1 MSVLYRIQAT
11 AVGGREGN
19 VKSSDGFLNLNLGM
33 PKELGGP
40 GKPAAN
46 PEMLFAAGYAACFE
60 SAMRFVAR
68 EKKIALTSASVTADV
83 GIGPR
88 DDGGFAL
95 DIALTAEVGGLDQA
109 AAEQLVAA
117 AHHVCPYSHATKG
130 SLNVRLS
137 TKVV

>member
-19 VKSSDGFLNLNLGM
+19 VKSSDGFLDLNLGM

-68 EKKIALTSASVTADV
+68 EKKIALSSASVTADV

-88 DDGGFAL
+88 EDGGFAL

-109 AAEQLVAA
+109 AAEQLVAT

-130 SLNVRLS
+130 SLNVRLT

>member
-60 SAMRFVAR
+60 SALRFVAR

-130 SLNVRLS
+130 SLNVRLT

>member
-19 VKSSDGFLNLNLGM
+19 VKSSDGFLDLNLGM

-88 DDGGFAL
+88 EDGGFGL
-95 DIALTAEVGGLDQA
+95 DVALTAEVGGLDQA
-109 AAEQLVAA
+109 AAEQLVAT

-130 SLNVRLS
+130 SLNVRLT

>member
-68 EKKIALTSASVTADV
+68 EKKIAITSASVTADV

-130 SLNVRLS
+130 SLNVRLT

>member
-19 VKSSDGFLNLNLGM
+19 VKSSDGFLDLNLGM

-68 EKKIALTSASVTADV
+68 EKKLGLTQASVTADV

-88 DDGGFAL
+88 EDGGFAL
-95 DIALTAEVGGLDQA
+95 DVALTAEVGGLDQA
-109 AAEQLVAA
+109 AAEQLVAT

-130 SLNVRLS
+130 SLNVRLT

>member
-88 DDGGFAL
+88 EDGGFAL

-109 AAEQLVAA
+109 AAEQLVAT

-130 SLNVRLS
+130 SLNVRLT

>member
-19 VKSSDGFLNLNLGM
+19 VKSSDGFLDLNLGM

-68 EKKIALTSASVTADV
+68 EKKIALSSASVTADV

-88 DDGGFAL
+88 DDGGFGL

-130 SLNVRLS
+130 SLNVRLT

>member
-68 EKKIALTSASVTADV
+68 EKKIAITSASVTADV

-88 DDGGFAL
+88 NDGGFAL

-130 SLNVRLS
+130 SLNVRLT

>member
-19 VKSSDGFLNLNLGM
+19 VKSSDGFLDLNLGM

-88 DDGGFAL
+88 EDGGFGLDVAL
-95 DIALTAEVGGLDQA
+95 IAEVGGLDQA
-109 AAEQLVAA
+109 AAEQLVAT

-130 SLNVRLS
+130 SLNVRLT

>member
-19 VKSSDGFLNLNLGM
+19 VKSSDGFLDLNLGM

-68 EKKIALTSASVTADV
+68 EKKIALSSASVTADV

-95 DIALTAEVGGLDQA
+95 DIALTAQVGGLDQA

-130 SLNVRLS
+130 SLNVRLT

>member
-68 EKKIALTSASVTADV
+68 EKKIALTS
-83 GIGPR
+83 
-88 DDGGFAL
+88 
-95 DIALTAEVGGLDQA
+95 
-109 AAEQLVAA
+109 
-117 AHHVCPYSHATKG
+117 
-130 SLNVRLS
+130 
-137 TKVV
+137 

>member
-19 VKSSDGFLNLNLGM
+19 VKSSDGFLNLTLGM

-68 EKKIALTSASVTADV
+68 EKKLALSSASVTADV

-109 AAEQLVAA
+109 TAEQLVAA
-117 AHHVCPYSHATKG
+117 AHHVCPYSHATRG
-130 SLNVRLS
+130 SLNVRLT

>member
-11 AVGGREGN
+11 AIGGREGN

>member
-11 AVGGREGN
+11 AIGGREGN

-130 SLNVRLS
+130 SLNVRLT